1 MFTPNNDGENDGFFV
16 TRTSLELHSTT
27 IFNRCGEVVFQ
38 TNYNSPWDGRLSSG
52 QKAPE
57 RTYYFLIDFTK
68 NESGI
73 ISREISKDYLS
84 LFR

>member
-1 MFTPNNDGENDGFFV
+1 MVVFFA
-16 TRTSLELHSTT
+16 TWISLELHSKS
-27 IFNRCGEVVFQ
+27 IFNRWGEVVFQ
-38 TNYNSPWDGRLSSG
+38 TNYNSSWDGRLSSG

-57 RTYYFLIDFTK
+57 GTYYFLIDFTK

-73 ISREISKDYLS
+73 ISREIRKDYLS